1 MITNYLTKETMK
13 HTEKVD
19 DWKEGIRLAAEPLLK
34 KGVIEPSYI
43 GSMIQSVNDNGPYIV
58 LKDYFALPH
67 AKAGEGVNEVGM
79 SLLTLDEP
87 VDLKNNP
94 VKVFLVLAA
103 VDSSAHL
110 EALSELSELLM
121 DDEVYD
127 VFLSGDNEAI
137 LEELKRGGK
146 GNV

>member
-1 MITNYLTKETMK
+1 MLTNYLTEKTIQ
-13 HTEKVD
+13 HVEKVA
-19 DWKEGIRLAAEPLLK
+19 DWQEGIALAAAPLLE
-34 KGVIEPSYI
+34 KGVIEERYI
-43 GSMIQSVNDNGPYIV
+43 DSMIQSVNDNGPYIV

-67 AKAGEGVNEVGM
+67 AKAGEGVNEVGL

-110 EALSELSELLM
+110 EALSEVSELLM
-121 DDEVYD
+121 DDDVYD
-127 VFLSGDNEAI
+127 VFLSGSHEAI
-137 LEELKRGGK
+137 IKELNKGGK
-146 GNV
+146 ENV